1 MLDETGDEEGVR
13 STAGAAYAGATS
25 TVLSLC
31 RISISEANRS
41 AGYDTVSEPNFPP
54 NFFD

>member
-41 AGYDTVSEPNFPP
+41 AGYDTVSEPNFL
-54 NFFD
+54 